1 MLHTYLL
8 GQRVLANDAQLNI
21 AVAPDDSL
29 YQQEWN
35 DIPLQNTCQQSLDSP
50 GRVAAH
56 RIYHE
61 ANGYLT
67 GLIPNDEWRVRKR
80 QNYYFNAIRD
90 VDQQVVQILDQ
101 LDRLGLTDKT
111 IVIFTSDHGELL
123 GSHGGLS
130 GKGTTAYSQQNHVP
144 TLIVHPAFPVGQRSY
159 ETTSHLDFVPTIVAL
174 TGHATAPV
182 AETMPLIKGTD
193 IAPL

>member
-1 MLHTYLL
+1 M
-8 GQRVLANDAQLNI
+8 
-21 AVAPDDSL
+21 P
-29 YQQEWN
+29 
-35 DIPLQNTCQQSLDSP
+35 
-50 GRVAAH
+50 AH

-144 TLIVHPAFPVGQRSY
+144 MLVVHPEIPAASAASRPPRIS
-159 ETTSHLDFVPTIVAL
+159 TSCRPSS
-174 TGHATAPV
+174 P
-182 AETMPLIKGTD
+182 
-193 IAPL
+193 

>member
-1 MLHTYLL
+1 M
-8 GQRVLANDAQLNI
+8 
-21 AVAPDDSL
+21 P
-29 YQQEWN
+29 
-35 DIPLQNTCQQSLDSP
+35 
-50 GRVAAH
+50 AH

-67 GLIPNDEWRVRKR
+67 GLIPNEEWRVRKR

-90 VDQQVVQILDQ
+90 VDQQIVQVLDQ

-130 GKGTTAYSQQNHVP
+130 GKGTTAYASRTTCRCWSSIP
-144 TLIVHPAFPVGQRSY
+144 RSRAASAASRRPRIS
-159 ETTSHLDFVPTIVAL
+159 TSCRPSS
-174 TGHATAPV
+174 P
-182 AETMPLIKGTD
+182 
-193 IAPL
+193 